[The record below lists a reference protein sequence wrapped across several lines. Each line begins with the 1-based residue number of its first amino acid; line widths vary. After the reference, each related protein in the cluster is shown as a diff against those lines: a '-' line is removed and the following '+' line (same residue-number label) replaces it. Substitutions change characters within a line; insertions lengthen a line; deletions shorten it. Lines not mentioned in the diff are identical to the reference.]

1 MTNQHKCSLYFE
13 YITEVSLLTLKH
25 LFIRVICTE
34 KVSEV
39 LRTMRYS
46 VNLLRNG
53 DFELL

>member
-1 MTNQHKCSLYFE
+1 MTNQHKCSLYFQ

-25 LFIRVICTE
+25 LFIHVICAE

-46 VNLLRNG
+46 VNFLRNG

>member
-1 MTNQHKCSLYFE
+1 MTNQHKCSLYFQ

-25 LFIRVICTE
+25 LFIHNICAE